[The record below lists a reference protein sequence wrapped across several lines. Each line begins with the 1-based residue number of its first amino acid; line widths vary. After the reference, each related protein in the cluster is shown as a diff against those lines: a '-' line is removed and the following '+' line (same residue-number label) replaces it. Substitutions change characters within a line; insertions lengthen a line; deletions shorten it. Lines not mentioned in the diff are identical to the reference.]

1 MLLSHL
7 CWNKIWVVEGGNTIV
22 TPLLKQNMD
31 CLGWRC
37 YCHTSVETKY
47 GLLRVTIQLSHLC
60 WNKIGIVEG
69 DNAIV
74 IPLMKQNICCLGWKC
89 YCRTCW
95 NKIWIVTPLL
105 NQNMDYLWWRYYC
118 HTSVELLSRVRMLLS
133 HLCWIKIWVDESGN
147 TIITPL
153 LNQNMGCLGWQCYC
167 HTSVES
173 KYGLSRVTMLLSHLC
188 WIKICCLGWQCYCH
202 TTAKSKCGFS
212 RVMILLSHLCWIKIW
227 VV

>member
-1 MLLSHL
+1 MVTMLLSHL

-47 GLLRVTIQLSHLC
+47 GLLRVTILLSHLC

-105 NQNMDYLWWRYYC
+105 HCCLGWECYC
-118 HTSVELLSRVRMLLS
+118 HTSVES
-133 HLCWIKIWVDESGN
+133 K
-147 TIITPL
+147 
-153 LNQNMGCLGWQCYC
+153 MGWREWQYYY

-173 KYGLSRVTMLLSHLC
+173 KYGLSRVMILLLHLC
-188 WIKICCLGWQCYCH
+188 WNKIY
-202 TTAKSKCGFS
+202 
-212 RVMILLSHLCWIKIW
+212 